1 MRPRMT
7 DPNRSLL
14 TLRGL
19 DAGTLTSL
27 LDRTESLL
35 PVVRGVAQ
43 LPRADS
49 GAVVG
54 LLFLENSTRTRCS
67 FETAVHRLGHHPVVL
82 AGQGSSVG
90 KGESLSDTAANIAAM
105 GMQALVVRT
114 PLAGGAALV
123 AKFTGVPT
131 INAGDGRHEHP
142 TQGLLDASTLRSH
155 LGSLEG
161 KRILIV
167 GDILN
172 SRVARSNIH
181 ALTTL
186 GATVVLVGPPPLV
199 PWVFAE
205 CAPQIEVA
213 HDLDAVLE
221 TVDAIMMLRIQLER
235 SAGKSVSS
243 DYRAAFGMTSTRAS
257 RLREGVP
264 VLHPGPINRGVE
276 LDDEVAADLARC
288 LVLEQVA
295 RGVSA
300 RMAILERALVPALS
314 T

>member
-1 MRPRMT
+1 MPPRMT

-19 DAGTLTSL
+19 DAGTLTAL

-35 PVVRGVAQ
+35 GVVQ
-43 LPRADS
+43 S
-49 GAVVG
+49 GAHPPQVDAGAMVG

-67 FETAVHRLGHHPVVL
+67 FEAAVHRLGHHPVSL
-82 AGQGSSVG
+82 TGQGSSLG

-114 PLAGGAALV
+114 SLSGGAAQV
-123 AKFTGVPT
+123 ARITGIPT

-142 TQGLLDASTLRSH
+142 TQGLLDASTLRAS

-172 SRVARSNIH
+172 SRVARSNMH
-181 ALTTL
+181 ALTAL
-186 GATVVLVGPPPLV
+186 GATVVLVGPPSLA
-199 PWVFAE
+199 PWTFAE
-205 CAPQIEVA
+205 GGPRIEVS

-221 TVDAIMMLRIQLER
+221 SADAVMMLRIQLER
-235 SAGKSVSS
+235 DAGRSVSS
-243 DYRAAFGMTSTRAS
+243 DYRAAFGMTSSRAS
-257 RLREGVP
+257 QLREGVP

-276 LDDEVAADLARC
+276 LDDDVAADIARC
-288 LVLEQVA
+288 LVLEQVT
-295 RGVSA
+295 RGVAA
-300 RMAILERALVPALS
+300 RMAILEWVLNSRELN
-314 T
+314 

>member
-1 MRPRMT
+1 MPPRMT

-19 DAGTLTSL
+19 DAGTLTTL
-27 LDRTESLL
+27 LDRAESLL
-35 PVVRGVAQ
+35 PVVRGADHI
-43 LPRADS
+43 PRIVS

-67 FETAVHRLGHHPVVL
+67 FEIAVHRLGNHPVIL
-82 AGQGSSVG
+82 TGQGSSVV

-105 GMQALVVRT
+105 GVQALVVRT
-114 PLAGGAALV
+114 SLAGGADLV
-123 AKFTGVPT
+123 ARVTGLPT

-172 SRVARSNIH
+172 SRVARSNMH

-186 GATVVLVGPPPLV
+186 GATVVLVGPPSLA
-199 PWVFAE
+199 PWSFAE
-205 CAPQIEVA
+205 CGPQIEVS

-221 TVDAIMMLRIQLER
+221 TADGIMMLRIQLER
-235 SAGKSVSS
+235 DAGRSVSS
-243 DYRAAFGMTSTRAS
+243 DYRVAFGMTSSRAS
-257 RLREGVP
+257 RLQEGVP

-276 LDDEVAADLARC
+276 LDDAVAADIARC

-295 RGVSA
+295 RGVA
-300 RMAILERALVPALS
+300 VRMASLERALTSVAPV
-314 T
+314 